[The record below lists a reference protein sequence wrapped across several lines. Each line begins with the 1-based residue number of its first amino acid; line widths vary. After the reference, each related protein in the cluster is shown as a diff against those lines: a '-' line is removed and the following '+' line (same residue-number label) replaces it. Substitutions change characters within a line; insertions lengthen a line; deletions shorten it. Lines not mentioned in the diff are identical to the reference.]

1 MGDDHGPAVGEDF
14 KYSTGLT
21 TAGEYSLERGSES

>member
-21 TAGEYSLERGSES
+21 TAGKKKAKRGS